1 MTCHVPDCD
10 ECYLEDHFPYGPIEP
25 LTCGSCGVRVGRFM
39 AHCNDCIESKRRKWL
54 DELAA
59 HPLSDPSI
67 ISRDEYDRLMREA
80 QEAEGVLPT
89 GVARSATFSVCQGVV
104 SKPSKTLK
112 LTLKVQE

>member
-1 MTCHVPDCD
+1 
-10 ECYLEDHFPYGPIEP
+10 
-25 LTCGSCGVRVGRFM
+25 M